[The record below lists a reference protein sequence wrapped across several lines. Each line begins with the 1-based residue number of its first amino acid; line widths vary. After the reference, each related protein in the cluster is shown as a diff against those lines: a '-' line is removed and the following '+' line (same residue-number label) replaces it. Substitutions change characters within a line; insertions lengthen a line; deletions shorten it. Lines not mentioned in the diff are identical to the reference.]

1 MKVWFITGCSTG
13 FGRELA
19 KVAAAKGDFVAG
31 TLRKREQMA
40 DFESLAPGQMMALLL
55 DVTKPEDI
63 QAGVKQVLEAQGRI
77 DILVNNAGYGSI
89 GPIEEVSGD
98 ELRRQ
103 FDVNVFGAVDLIRAV
118 LPSMRAQQS
127 GHIINVT
134 SIAGLR
140 ANPGLGIY
148 NGSKFA
154 LEGIGEALAPEVAHL
169 GIKVTN
175 VEPGPFRTEW
185 AGRSATYSDVNIPDY
200 EASAGKTIHYLRRI
214 SGQQQ
219 GDPVKGA
226 EAMYALTQL
235 DNPPVHLPLGEVA
248 YRRLREKLAI
258 ITKEVDE
265 FESLGLPTDY
275 E

>member
-19 KVAAAKGDFVAG
+19 KVAAAKGDFVVG

-55 DVTKPEDI
+55 DVTKAEEI
-63 QAGVKQVLEAQGRI
+63 QTGVQQVLEAKGRI
-77 DILVNNAGYGSI
+77 DVLVNNAGYGSI
-89 GPIEEVSGD
+89 GPIEEVSGE

-103 FDVNVFGAVDLIRAV
+103 FEVNVFGAVDLIRAI

-140 ANPGLGIY
+140 ANPGLGVY

-185 AGRSATYSDVNIPDY
+185 AGRSATYSDVTIPDY
-200 EASAGKTIHYLRRI
+200 EASAGRTIEWLRQV

-219 GDPVKGA
+219 GDPLKGA
-226 EAMYALTQL
+226 EAMYALTEL
-235 DNPPVHLPLGEVA
+235 DNPPVHLPLGAVA
-248 YRRLREKLAI
+248 YRRLREKLELL
-258 ITKEVDE
+258 TKEVDE